1 MLTSISYSF
10 QINRYSGA
18 AVSTRGKF
26 MSEQE
31 KEEAEGAGLIN
42 IFTFICTAV
51 ERLVA
56 ENYNNTNYY

>member
-1 MLTSISYSF
+1 MCILL

-31 KEEAEGAGLIN
+31 KMQAEETG
-42 IFTFICTAV
+42 
-51 ERLVA
+51 
-56 ENYNNTNYY
+56 